1 MPHAVY
7 TFPPGFLW
15 GTATASHQ
23 VEGGNTNNNWYAW
36 ENQQN
41 TILENHQAGD
51 ACGWWNGRW
60 KEDFDRAADGG
71 QNAHRLSIEWS
82 RVQPAPDRWDEQALD
97 YYREMLRGLVH
108 RGITPMVS
116 LHHFTD
122 PLWLTEM
129 GGWENDQSP
138 VLFEKY
144 VHKTVEAIREYVH
157 TWVTINEPNVYVY
170 GGYLGG
176 GFPPGKNDLKT
187 AFQVLANMLR
197 GHAAAYHTIHALQTN
212 ALVGVAPNYRS
223 MAPARSFF
231 ALDRLVA
238 RQLSASYNDAFPRAM
253 LDGQLRFA
261 FRSQN
266 IPEAVGTQDFIGVNY
281 YTRDLVEFV
290 LNPGVLF
297 SRRYFPPKAE
307 LSETGFLA
315 NVPQGFFEAL
325 RWASQFGKPIFV
337 TENGVDDSSD
347 SLRPRYLLEH
357 LHQLWHALNYDWDI
371 RGYFHWTLVD
381 NFEWERGWTQR
392 FGLWELNT
400 ETQQRTP
407 RPSAQLYA
415 EICKGGAIT
424 PDLVNQYA
432 PQSLSIL
439 YPV

>member
-1 MPHAVY
+1 
-7 TFPPGFLW
+7 
-15 GTATASHQ
+15 
-23 VEGGNTNNNWYAW
+23 
-36 ENQQN
+36 
-41 TILENHQAGD
+41 
-51 ACGWWNGRW
+51 
-60 KEDFDRAADGG
+60 
-71 QNAHRLSIEWS
+71 
-82 RVQPAPDRWDEQALD
+82 
-97 YYREMLRGLVH
+97 
-108 RGITPMVS
+108 
-116 LHHFTD
+116 
-122 PLWLTEM
+122 
-129 GGWENDQSP
+129 
-138 VLFEKY
+138 
-144 VHKTVEAIREYVH
+144 
-157 TWVTINEPNVYVY
+157 VYVY

-197 GHAAAYHTIHALQTN
+197 GHAAAYHTIHAIQPD

-223 MAPARSFF
+223 MLPARSYF
-231 ALDRLVA
+231 APDRLVA

-290 LNPGVLF
+290 LNPGALF
-297 SRRYFPPKAE
+297 SHRYFPPKAE

-400 ETQQRTP
+400 ATQQRTP